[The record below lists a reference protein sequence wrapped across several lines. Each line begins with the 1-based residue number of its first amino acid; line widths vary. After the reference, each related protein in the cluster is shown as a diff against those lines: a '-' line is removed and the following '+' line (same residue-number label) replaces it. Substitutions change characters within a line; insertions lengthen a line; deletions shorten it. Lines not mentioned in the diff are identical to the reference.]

1 MTAFVPVCHLQS
13 NGASRSCFEKESKLC
28 CLLDSKKR
36 FYQGKLSVRRN
47 QIRRRGWK
55 TSMAIRVSET
65 ESRKSYIGYDQ
76 QGYLW
81 CEELKVE
88 DILKSVGISPF
99 FLYSKAQLENN
110 FKSYVE
116 ATRGLDAIIGY
127 AIKANNNL
135 NLLRILANSGS
146 GAVLVSGGE
155 LMLAEKAGFDLR
167 KTVLNGNGK
176 TRDEISLAV
185 FKGCLINVDSEFDL
199 EHIIQASRQVGKKAR
214 ILIRINPDID
224 PQVHPYISTGLANSK
239 FGIRNTHLDWFL
251 DRIKQEQNYLELV
264 GVHCHL
270 GSTIRQVKIFKDA
283 ATIML
288 DFISIIRNAGFTNL
302 QYLNIGGGLGI
313 DYERQG
319 DAIPTPEELVSSV
332 REQVK
337 EAKLTLII
345 EPGRSIIGWCFI
357 EVEMFVVIYNVLLG
371 NTAML
376 VSRVIGV
383 KSNGNKEFIVIDGSM
398 AEVIRPSLYDAFHWI
413 GLISPNSNELAKFD
427 VVGPICE
434 SADFLG
440 KERILSRPEEGNGI
454 VIMDTGAYCY
464 AMASNYN
471 MRMKPAEI
479 LVDGNQWKCI
489 RRRETLEDMMRLYDL

>member
-1 MTAFVPVCHLQS
+1 MFAFVPLCHLHTQS
-13 NGASRSCFEKESKLC
+13 RPSSHFHIQK
-28 CLLDSKKR
+28 DSQSGYFVGSPTR
-36 FYQGKLSVRRN
+36 FYQARLPDRKN
-47 QIRRRGWK
+47 QKHGYCLK
-55 TSMAIRVSET
+55 TRMAVQASEAET
-65 ESRKSYIGYDQ
+65 RKSYIGYDK
-76 QGYLW
+76 QGFLW
-81 CEELKVE
+81 CEELKVM
-88 DILKSVGISPF
+88 DILESVGTTPF
-99 FLYSKAQLENN
+99 FLYSKAQLVSN
-110 FKSYVE
+110 FESYLD
-116 ATRGLDAIIGY
+116 ATKGMDAIIGY

-135 NLLRILANSGS
+135 SLLRILSSQGS

-155 LMLAEKAGFDLR
+155 LMLAEKAGFDLH

-176 TRDEISLAV
+176 TMSEISLAV
-185 FKGCLINVDSEFDL
+185 TKGCLINVDSEFDL
-199 EHIIQASRQVGKKAR
+199 EHIIQASKQVGKKAR

-239 FGIRNTHLDWFL
+239 FGIRNTHLKWFL
-251 DRIKQEQNYLELV
+251 DRIKQEQDNLVLV

-288 DFISIIRNAGFTNL
+288 DFVSVIRKAGFHDL
-302 QYLNIGGGLGI
+302 HYLNIGGGLGI

-319 DAIPTPEELVSSV
+319 DAIPTPGELVASI
-332 REQVK
+332 REKVK
-337 EAKLTLII
+337 EAQLTLII
-345 EPGRSIIGWCFI
+345 EPGRSIIG
-357 EVEMFVVIYNVLLG
+357 
-371 NTAML
+371 NTGML

-413 GLISPNSNELAKFD
+413 GMITPNSEELSKFD

-440 KERILSRPEEGNGI
+440 KDRKLPRPEEGNGMA
-454 VIMDTGAYCY
+454 IMDTGAYCY

-471 MRMKPAEI
+471 MRPKPAEI
-479 LVDGNQWKCI
+479 LVDGKQWKYI
-489 RRRETLEDMMRLYDL
+489 RRRETFEDMMHLCDQ